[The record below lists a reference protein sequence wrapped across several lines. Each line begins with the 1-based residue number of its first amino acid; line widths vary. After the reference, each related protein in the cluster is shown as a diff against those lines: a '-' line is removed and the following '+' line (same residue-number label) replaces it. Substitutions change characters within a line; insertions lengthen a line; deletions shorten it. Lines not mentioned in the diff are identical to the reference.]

1 MNEKLVK
8 AFNDQIRKEIESA
21 YLYLAMA
28 AYFDNQTLEGFA
40 HWMKKQ
46 AQEELNHAM
55 KFYEHLNERGAR
67 VELQPISLLGKD
79 WSSALEVF
87 KQTYE
92 HEQKVTQSI
101 NDLVQLAS
109 ELKDNAALVFLN
121 WFVNEQVE
129 EESNAQKILTLL
141 ERIKDNFAGIMMLDR
156 ELAKRE

>member
-28 AYFDNQTLEGFA
+28 AYFDHQTLEGFA
-40 HWMKKQ
+40 HWMKRQ

-67 VELQPISLLGKD
+67 VQLQAISLLGSN
-79 WSSALEVF
+79 WSSALDVF

-129 EESNAQKILTLL
+129 EESNAQTILTLL